1 MRPYTHRIT
10 GRRFR
15 PQLEALESRV
25 VPYAL
30 AGDVWAQPQLI
41 TISFVPDGTVV
52 GSTGGSYIRSN
63 LCDTFNA
70 KFGSPSV
77 WQNQIL
83 KAAQVWAQQTNVN
96 FAVVPDDGS
105 YIGSGSYQQGDPA
118 KGDIR
123 ISGFNF
129 GLSNTL
135 AEADMPP
142 QSNNYSIAGDMQF
155 NTGQPFNI
163 GSTYD
168 LYTVALHE
176 FGHALGLDHSSA
188 SLAVM
193 YPTYQSAKS
202 ALNTDDVN
210 GIRAIYSNG
219 NPRTPDR
226 YYGSSS
232 PNKSFATAANLTS
245 LIDPSSKTAVVN
257 NLDITTTS
265 GTEYYT
271 LTAPAG
277 SEESIS
283 IGVQSSGLSML
294 APRVTVYAADQ
305 TTVLGSATGSGE
317 QGSTLSV
324 TVSDVSAGQ
333 QFYVKVAGANTT
345 AFGTGAY
352 ALTLNLGTGPAPT
365 VTLPNTQ
372 TANGNPLSG
381 GGGLAESGGLPIPWL
396 LNLLLGLV
404 DKDGYSVGAG
414 QEGLPAA
421 AVGPGRV
428 SPGPP
433 SLSGPAAVVVG
444 PRSNA
449 PLAPESLA
457 VLVSNVLRPA
467 VPMPAGPLAA
477 WVLGLQE
484 SAMAPALPRPALAP
498 GGVSV
503 GEPRIEV
510 GRSAALLLDC
520 GNSVPPGLDPLAEPP
535 PAGAG
540 RAGTPQAAAPVAPGG
555 GAETQPGTE
564 GALLEPSGESLRS
577 GTADAAGAGVT
588 LLPVVPAEAGARLNQ
603 AAAAAVLVVM
613 LGGPLDT
620 ETADKKGTGTL
631 MGCSPP

>member
-1 MRPYTHRIT
+1 
-10 GRRFR
+10 
-15 PQLEALESRV
+15 
-25 VPYAL
+25 
-30 AGDVWAQPQLI
+30 
-41 TISFVPDGTVV
+41 
-52 GSTGGSYIRSN
+52 
-63 LCDTFNA
+63 
-70 KFGSPSV
+70 
-77 WQNQIL
+77 
-83 KAAQVWAQQTNVN
+83 
-96 FAVVPDDGS
+96 
-105 YIGSGSYQQGDPA
+105 
-118 KGDIR
+118 
-123 ISGFNF
+123 
-129 GLSNTL
+129 
-135 AEADMPP
+135 
-142 QSNNYSIAGDMQF
+142 MQF

-232 PNKSFATAANLTS
+232 PNKNFAIAANFTP
-245 LIDPSSKTAVVN
+245 LIDPSSMTAVVN

-265 GTEYYT
+265 ETEYYT
-271 LTAPAG
+271 FTAPAG

-283 IGVQSSGLSML
+283 IGVQSSGLSLL

-317 QGSTLSV
+317 QGSSLTV

-333 QFYVKVAGANTT
+333 KFYVKVAGANTT

-404 DKDGYSVGAG
+404 DKDAYSVGAG
-414 QEGLPAA
+414 PDTTAA
-421 AVGPGRV
+421 AAAGPGRAA
-428 SPGPP
+428 PGPP
-433 SLSGPAAVVVG
+433 SLLGPAAVVVG

-467 VPMPAGPLAA
+467 VPMLAGPLAA
-477 WVLGLQE
+477 WVLGLQG
-484 SAMAPALPRPALAP
+484 SAVAPALPTPALAP

-503 GEPRIEV
+503 GEPSIEV
-510 GRSAALLLDC
+510 SRSAALLLDC
-520 GNSVPPGLDPLAEPP
+520 GNSVPPGLDPLAEQP

-540 RAGTPQAAAPVAPGG
+540 RAGTPQAAAPAAPGG

-564 GALLEPSGESLRS
+564 GALLELSGESLRS

-588 LLPVVPAEAGARLNQ
+588 LLPVVPAEASARLNQ
-603 AAAAAVLVVM
+603 AAAAVVLVVM

-620 ETADKKGTGTL
+620 ETVDKKGTGTF
-631 MGCSPP
+631 MGCSPPR